1 MVLRLEPRRV
11 SPELQLE
18 QDGSLRGCLKEG
30 DYALIANRHALAA
43 NGTSDLERQDMHVVA
58 LLRVPSNAIAAYA
71 GVLVLVV
78 KGRVVDLQ
86 HLQTDYEFGEARVST
101 DPPSIAQ
108 ESLEQALGPPPGSPV
123 VCIPDSASPPGT
135 FVATRRQFEILRLPH
150 HMTRAEP

>member
-18 QDGSLRGCLKEG
+18 QDGSFRGWLKEG
-30 DYALIANRHALAA
+30 DYALIGNRHALAA
-43 NGTSDLERQDMHVVA
+43 AATSDLERQDMHVVA

-78 KGRVVDLQ
+78 KGPVVDLQ
-86 HLQTDYEFGEARVST
+86 HLQTDYEFGEARVSA

-108 ESLEQALGPPPGSPV
+108 ESL
-123 VCIPDSASPPGT
+123 
-135 FVATRRQFEILRLPH
+135 
-150 HMTRAEP
+150 